1 MFLFLSK
8 LIRKISTKV
17 VFEEGKT
24 EEAKGNFEDDE
35 EVVNNEQ
42 NEELALPSSKKLQNL
57 EKTLLQ
63 RMIIKAL
70 KKI

>member
-1 MFLFLSK
+1 M
-8 LIRKISTKV
+8 
-17 VFEEGKT
+17 VFKEGKT

-42 NEELALPSSKKLQNL
+42 NEELAFPSSKKLQNL

>member
-1 MFLFLSK
+1 M
-8 LIRKISTKV
+8 
-17 VFEEGKT
+17 VFKEGKT